1 MGDSWLYRRLGLFIG
16 LVMNYK
22 FKTSDKDSFNFA
34 LTGRLVESSG
44 RISGYFLNLKQGVK
58 MPSFDI
64 VSEIDK
70 HELQNAVDQA
80 NKEVTTRYDFKGTDS
95 SFELKDST
103 VTLKTES
110 DFQLNQM
117 YDMLLQ
123 KANRRGIDVKC
134 MDPKDPDIQLKS
146 AKQVVEMREG
156 IEAPLAKKIIKAI
169 KDSKMKVQ
177 TANQG
182 DSVRV
187 TGKKRDDLQQVM
199 QMLKGMEDLDMP
211 LQFNNFRD

>member
-1 MGDSWLYRRLGLFIG
+1 
-16 LVMNYK
+16 
-22 FKTSDKDSFNFA
+22 
-34 LTGRLVESSG
+34 
-44 RISGYFLNLKQGVK
+44 

-95 SFELKDST
+95 SFEINGT
-103 VTLKTES
+103 TINMKTES

-123 KANRRGIDVKC
+123 KANRRGIDIKC
-134 MDPKDPDIQLKS
+134 MDPKDPDIQLKN
-146 AKQVVEMREG
+146 ARQVVEMREG

-169 KDSKMKVQ
+169 KDSKLKVQ
-177 TANQG
+177 AANQG

-199 QMLKGMEDLDMP
+199 QLLKGMEEIDMP

>member
-1 MGDSWLYRRLGLFIG
+1 
-16 LVMNYK
+16 
-22 FKTSDKDSFNFA
+22 
-34 LTGRLVESSG
+34 
-44 RISGYFLNLKQGVK
+44 

-64 VSEIDK
+64 VSELDK

-80 NKEVTTRYDFKGTDS
+80 NKEVTTRYDFKGTGS
-95 SFELKDST
+95 EFILSGTT
-103 VTLKTES
+103 VTLSTES

-117 YDMLLQ
+117 YDILVQ

-134 MDPKDPDIQLKS
+134 MEVKDPNVQLKS
-146 AKQVVEMREG
+146 AKQDIIMREG
-156 IEAPLAKKIIKAI
+156 LDAALSKKIIKAI
-169 KDSKMKVQ
+169 KDSKLKVQ
-177 TANQG
+177 AANQG

-199 QMLKGMEDLDMP
+199 QLLRGMEDLEMP

>member
-1 MGDSWLYRRLGLFIG
+1 
-16 LVMNYK
+16 
-22 FKTSDKDSFNFA
+22 
-34 LTGRLVESSG
+34 
-44 RISGYFLNLKQGVK
+44 

-70 HELQNAVDQA
+70 HELQNAIDQA
-80 NKEVTTRYDFKGTDS
+80 NKEVTTRYDFKGTES
-95 SFELKDST
+95 IFELNGST
-103 VTLKTES
+103 ITMKTES

-117 YDMLLQ
+117 YDMLVQ

-134 MDPKDPDIQLKS
+134 MDASDPDVQLKT

-156 IEAPLAKKIIKAI
+156 IDAPLAKKIIKSI
-169 KDSKMKVQ
+169 KDSKLKVQ
-177 TANQG
+177 AANQG

-199 QMLKGMEDLDMP
+199 QMLRGIEDLDLP

>member
-1 MGDSWLYRRLGLFIG
+1 
-16 LVMNYK
+16 
-22 FKTSDKDSFNFA
+22 
-34 LTGRLVESSG
+34 
-44 RISGYFLNLKQGVK
+44 

-95 SFELKDST
+95 SFELNGTT
-103 VTLKTES
+103 VVMKTES

-123 KANRRGIDVKC
+123 KANRRGIDIKC
-134 MDPKDPDIQLKS
+134 MDPKDPDVQLKS

-169 KDSKMKVQ
+169 KDSKLKVQ
-177 TANQG
+177 AANQG

-199 QMLKGMEDLDMP
+199 QLLRGMEEIDMP